1 MIFCSF
7 GSQLC
12 RSTIASF
19 NHIDCQTRCYRESVI
34 YKASCLRC
42 RNDQLAAGVA
52 VDSINDHA
60 YEGETLRS
68 LFTRTK
74 QHLGDYRDKI
84 KQMSGIRREALN
96 EGFDPDK
103 VSSFMWD
110 HTLMNHGGIPSTN
123 VHEEF

>member
-1 MIFCSF
+1 MLQRICNIQS
-7 GSQLC
+7 
-12 RSTIASF
+12 
-19 NHIDCQTRCYRESVI
+19 
-34 YKASCLRC
+34 LRC
-42 RNDQLAAGVA
+42 RNDQLAAGVPA
-52 VDSINDHA
+52 DSINDHA

-84 KQMSGIRREALN
+84 KQMSGIRREALP